1 MAGSSRGGGENHRW
15 RGIEELAP
23 VVFTDAKYIETYL
36 VSKRNCFEQ
45 LAEMSFRID
54 GPTGRVNGCRYETV
68 YTNLHLFLILVF
80 KTRIVSRDK
89 PPVEPLRFYFFRDAN
104 THLGNVVMS
113 SSHRVA
119 A

>member
-1 MAGSSRGGGENHRW
+1 MSRG
-15 RGIEELAP
+15 
-23 VVFTDAKYIETYL
+23 
-36 VSKRNCFEQ
+36 
-45 LAEMSFRID
+45 ID
-54 GPTGRVNGCRYETV
+54 GPTGRVNGCRHETV
-68 YTNLHLFLILVF
+68 YANLHLFLILVF

-113 SSHRVA
+113 LSHRVA